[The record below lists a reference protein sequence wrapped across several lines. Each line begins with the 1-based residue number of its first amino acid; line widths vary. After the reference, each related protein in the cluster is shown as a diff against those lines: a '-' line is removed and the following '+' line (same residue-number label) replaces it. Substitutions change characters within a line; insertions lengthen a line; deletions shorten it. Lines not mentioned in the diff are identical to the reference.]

1 MKKGLVSK
9 YVCICMFVCD
19 SKALCKAML
28 LTFQSAYELL
38 WGLAKMNLLI
48 QCIWGRP
55 EVVHNKL
62 SGNPHDTD
70 SKVLGGAESSSMYIS
85 CQLPLWTCWLY
96 FSLSLLHSLFL
107 TIWKFL
113 IEGPFNLRLWHLGLD
128 YETQALSSFRKTVGS
143 KCFN

>member
-1 MKKGLVSK
+1 
-9 YVCICMFVCD
+9 
-19 SKALCKAML
+19 ML

-107 TIWKFL
+107 TI
-113 IEGPFNLRLWHLGLD
+113 
-128 YETQALSSFRKTVGS
+128 
-143 KCFN
+143 